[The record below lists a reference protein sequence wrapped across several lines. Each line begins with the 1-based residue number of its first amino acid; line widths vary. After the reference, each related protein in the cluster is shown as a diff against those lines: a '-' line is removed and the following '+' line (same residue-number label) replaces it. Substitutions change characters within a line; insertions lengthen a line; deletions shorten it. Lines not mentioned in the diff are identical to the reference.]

1 MELVVGYAARL
12 VLWCVDGRGY
22 FLCCFSLKSI
32 EMNRLSI
39 GGFLF
44 WMVIRAD
51 CFVLL
56 EQGFLGEMVGT
67 DVFMDVVVE
76 VIVVEAVDVV
86 QGGFFVFF

>member
-12 VLWCVDGRGY
+12 VLWFVDGRGY

-44 WMVIRAD
+44 GMVIWAD

-67 DVFMDVVVE
+67 DVFRDVVVE